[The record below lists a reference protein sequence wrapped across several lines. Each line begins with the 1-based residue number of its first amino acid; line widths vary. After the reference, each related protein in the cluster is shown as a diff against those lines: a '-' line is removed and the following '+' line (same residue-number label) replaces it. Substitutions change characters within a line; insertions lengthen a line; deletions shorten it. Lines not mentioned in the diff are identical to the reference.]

1 VTVDCQLTRASV
13 ELLPDRRPADGA
25 GEEGD
30 VTSSGAADEWDLVVP
45 ANGDELLAE
54 LGRHGVRPGQ
64 RVHLRAVPDVGE
76 AETTAAWPDDLATA
90 LDQAAAA
97 KRPPFRP
104 VEGMLARL
112 GPAPTWEDFEEASR
126 LAAADAEASGTLPE

>member
-13 ELLPDRRPADGA
+13 ELLPGRRPADGA
-25 GEEGD
+25 SEEGD

-64 RVHLRAVPDVGE
+64 RVHLRAVPDVGG

-90 LDQAAAA
+90 LDQAAAG

-104 VEGMLARL
+104 VEGMLAGL